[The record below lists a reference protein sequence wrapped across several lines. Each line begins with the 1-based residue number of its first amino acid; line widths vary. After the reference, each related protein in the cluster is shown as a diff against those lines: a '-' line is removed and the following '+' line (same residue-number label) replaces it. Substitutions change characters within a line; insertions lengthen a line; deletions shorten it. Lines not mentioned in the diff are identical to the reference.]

1 MSSTMRSLVV
11 LAALLPGLS
20 GCGLITFDV
29 AREIPEQRVQ
39 GNLVSMLLEGFVD
52 NPIPMNIDL
61 EQETAARDAGPACG
75 ARLTS
80 LTFDITA
87 SAQGPGDEDDF
98 DFVDRVVLFVEADGL
113 SRRELAR
120 LDPVP
125 QNATS
130 LSLDPSDLDL
140 LPYIERGATIVSEV
154 SGTPPADDVTFKG
167 AYVVEVEAL

>member
-1 MSSTMRSLVV
+1 MRRHLFLL
-11 LAALLPGLS
+11 LATPLLN

-29 AREIPEQRVQ
+29 DRELPEQRIE
-39 GNLVSMLLEGFVD
+39 GNLVTMLLDGWLE

-80 LTFDITA
+80 LTFDITPTA
-87 SAQGPGDEDDF
+87 EGVGDDDDF
-98 DFVDRVVLFVEADGL
+98 DFVDRVALFVDADGL
-113 SRRELAR
+113 PRRQLAV

-125 QNATS
+125 QNAS
-130 LSLDPSDLDL
+130 RIALQPSDLDL
-140 LPYIERGATIVSEV
+140 LPYVERGATITAEV
-154 SGTPPADDVTFKG
+154 SGSPPPDDVTFDG